1 MDNVTFLNC
10 PTHSPSFSDLA
21 LPICADSD
29 SAANLSPFTLC
40 QSCSHWWLWLRRKK
54 INGPIHSKCYAM
66 MGSRN
71 IPFPVNCSLGAG
83 EDLISVSHCISPWLY
98 LLHPLV
104 HETDSQPWFCA
115 QLAHSGPHQPMIF
128 AASSLLSPPLVSV
141 MNFFFF
147 VHCREFHHLQTHLQ
161 GLQIV
166 F

>member
-1 MDNVTFLNC
+1 
-10 PTHSPSFSDLA
+10 
-21 LPICADSD
+21 
-29 SAANLSPFTLC
+29 
-40 QSCSHWWLWLRRKK
+40 
-54 INGPIHSKCYAM
+54 

-83 EDLISVSHCISPWLY
+83 EDLILVSHCISPWLY

-141 MNFFFF
+141 MNFFFTTENF
-147 VHCREFHHLQTHLQ
+147 IIYRHISKDFKLFSKL
-161 GLQIV
+161 GK
-166 F
+166 